1 MNDKLNTPVKKAIS
15 KRIIDIVNDERVGSN
30 KALAELIGVEPQS
43 VTNWVKRGQ
52 IKSENARKIQEVL
65 GYDMGWVL
73 ANDVALTDIGD
84 KQTISGSNV
93 YITTANKISTNT
105 GLMAKPEQDGNHK
118 HRIDYLD
125 VRAAAGLVGFENSDY
140 PEIVSSLFLSDEG
153 ILQILGRKSAAGIKI
168 VNVPTDSMEPT
179 IRKGDWVFL
188 DTNIDYYN
196 GDGVYA
202 FAIDDALF
210 IKRIQKLVGGG
221 YRLHSDNKDY
231 DPQDITD
238 EIYQTAKFVG
248 RFIKTI
254 HIDVATL

>member
-1 MNDKLNTPVKKAIS
+1 MDK
-15 KRIIDIVNDERVGSN
+15 
-30 KALAELIGVEPQS
+30 AELIGERLDQIIAEQKITKAELAKITGVTPQAVNNWYKNGKISIDSAVAIHAKYGYRVEWILGGGNYAS
-43 VTNWVKRGQ
+43 TN
-52 IKSENARKIQEVL
+52 
-65 GYDMGWVL
+65 
-73 ANDVALTDIGD
+73 IGN
-84 KQTISGSNV
+84 QTISGSSVN
-93 YITTANKISTNT
+93 ITTANQINHGA
-105 GLMAKPEQDGNHK
+105 GLITQHEQDASHT

-125 VRAAAGLVGFENSDY
+125 VRAAAGLTGFENSDY

-153 ILQILGRKSAAGIKI
+153 LLQIIGRKSAAGIKI

-202 FAIDDALF
+202 FAIDNALF

-231 DPQDITD
+231 DPQDITE
-238 EIYQTAKFVG
+238 EICQTAKFVG

-254 HIDVATL
+254 HIDVVSL

>member
-1 MNDKLNTPVKKAIS
+1 MKTLG
-15 KRIIDIVNDERVGSN
+15 ERV
-30 KALAELIGVEPQS
+30 KARRMELGITQKELGDLVGISQNSITKIENGGNTIHIAKLASALGVSVAWLSTGNGGRDDVVVENIG
-43 VTNWVKRGQ
+43 
-52 IKSENARKIQEVL
+52 I
-65 GYDMGWVL
+65 
-73 ANDVALTDIGD
+73 D
-84 KQTISGSNV
+84 KQLISSEPD
-93 YITTANKISTNT
+93 
-105 GLMAKPEQDGNHK
+105 LLHK

-125 VRAAAGLVGFENSDY
+125 VRVAAGLTGFENSDY

-153 ILQILGRKSAAGIKI
+153 LLQIIGRKSAAGIKI

-188 DTNIDYYN
+188 DTNINYYN

-202 FAIDDALF
+202 FSIDNALF

-238 EIYQTAKFVG
+238 EICQTAKFVG

-254 HIDVATL
+254 HIDVVSL

>member
-1 MNDKLNTPVKKAIS
+1 MDK
-15 KRIIDIVNDERVGSN
+15 
-30 KALAELIGVEPQS
+30 AELIGERLDQIIAEQKITKAELAKITGVTPQAVNNWYKNGKISIDSAVAINAKYGYRVE
-43 VTNWVKRGQ
+43 W
-52 IKSENARKIQEVL
+52 IL
-65 GYDMGWVL
+65 GSGNYS
-73 ANDVALTDIGD
+73 NTSIGN
-84 KQTISGSNV
+84 QTISGSSVN
-93 YITTANKISTNT
+93 ITTANKISHGGQLTT
-105 GLMAKPEQDGNHK
+105 QPEQAESHT

-125 VRAAAGLVGFENSDY
+125 VRAAAGLTGFENSDY

-153 ILQILGRKSAAGIKI
+153 LLQIIGRKSAAGIKI

-202 FAIDDALF
+202 FAIDGALF

-238 EIYQTAKFVG
+238 EICQTAKFVG